1 MDNLTPMMKQYM
13 SVKERY
19 KDSILFFRLGD
30 FYEMFFEDAI
40 IASKELEIAL
50 TQRDCGSN
58 EKAPMC
64 GVPHHVSEIY
74 ISRLVGKGYKV
85 AICEQLEDPSIAK
98 GIVKRD
104 VVRVVT
110 PGTIMDINVLDE
122 KSNNYLVSI
131 YLDDFGVGLSY
142 VDSSTGEMYTTEYIG
157 DEESSYDFILDEL
170 GKIFPSEVICNKTF
184 IEDKKILKFI
194 ENRINPYI
202 NVYEDDIVDK
212 IQIKDIIIHHFNVD
226 RLKELGLEG
235 KMYSILSLGKLIDYL
250 YETQKK
256 SLEHIN
262 ELKIYEPREYMI
274 LDINTRTNLEI
285 HETIMSREKKGAL
298 IWILDKTSTAM
309 GGRLL
314 KSWLEQPLINI
325 KDIEKRQRLVEIFV
339 KDIILM
345 DQIKNCLKK
354 IYDLER
360 LIGKISYGNCNARD
374 LYSLKASIGMIP
386 KLKELL
392 MESNEKLLIELNMRI
407 DSLNDIFELIDISI
421 VDNPPLS
428 IKEGELIKLGY
439 DEELDKLKRAS
450 TEGKKWL
457 TKLEYEEKR
466 KTGIKNLKIGFNKK
480 SGYFFEVTNSNL
492 DLVPDYFIRKQT
504 LTNSERY
511 HTDQL
516 KEMEMEILGAEEKMV
531 EIEYAIFQDIRTK
544 VKLETHRIQ
553 KVSKQISKIDVLNSF
568 AQVAYKNNYV
578 KPKLNNKGIINIVEG
593 RHPVVEETMEN
604 SIFVPN
610 DTYLDN
616 EDNRVQIITGPNM
629 AGKSTYMRQVAIITL
644 LAQIG
649 SFVPAKEANIAV
661 VDRIFTRIGAS
672 DNLSQGESTFMVEMN
687 EVAHIIKNATKDSLI
702 ILDEV
707 GRGTSTYDGLSIAW
721 ATIEYIAENI
731 KAKTLFATHY
741 HELIELENKLEGIN
755 NLTILV
761 EEKGDEIIFLRKIVK
776 GSTNKSYGIEV
787 AKLAGIDEQVIDRAN
802 EILHQI
808 EQNHRLTTTNKSVE
822 TSQQLSISDYRKDY
836 LIDKIN
842 NIDISRLTPIESI
855 NILYDLI
862 EEAKKLKERA
872 QGE

>member
-170 GKIFPSEVICNKTF
+170 GKIFPSEIVCNDKFTNN
-184 IEDKKILKFI
+184 KKILKTI
-194 ENRINPYI
+194 KNRINPYI
-202 NVYEDDIVDK
+202 NVYDSMTTEK
-212 IQIKDIIIHHFNVD
+212 KDWESLIINHFNVSN
-226 RLKELGLEG
+226 LETLNLEG
-235 KMYSILSLGKLIDYL
+235 KMYSILSTGKLIEYL
-250 YETQKK
+250 YETQKD
-256 SLEHIN
+256 SLNHIN
-262 ELKIYEPREYMI
+262 QLEFYDSNEYMI
-274 LDINTRTNLEI
+274 LDINTRINLEI
-285 HETIMSREKKGAL
+285 HETIMTREKKGAL
-298 IWILDKTSTAM
+298 IWLLDRTSTAM

-314 KSWLEQPLINI
+314 KSWLEQPLIDINEI
-325 KDIEKRQRLVEIFV
+325 KKRQAIVQLLV
-339 KDIILM
+339 DNIILM
-345 DQIKNCLKK
+345 DEIKGCLKK

-374 LYSLKASIGMIP
+374 LFSLKISVSRIP
-386 KLKELL
+386 ELK
-392 MESNEKLLIELNMRI
+392 KLLIDSNKKEFLKLGMQIDTLEDVYELL
-407 DSLNDIFELIDISI
+407 DKSI
-421 VDNPPLS
+421 VDNPPIS
-428 IKEGELIKLGY
+428 VREGGIIKLGY
-439 DEELDKLKRAS
+439 NKNLDELKKAS
-450 TEGKKWL
+450 IEGKQWL
-457 TKLEYEEKR
+457 ANLELEEKK
-466 KTGIKNLKIGFNKK
+466 KTGIKNLKVGFNKK
-480 SGYFFEVTNSNL
+480 SGYYFEVTNSNL
-492 DLVPDYFIRKQT
+492 NLVPDYFIRKQT

-511 HTDQL
+511 HTVEL
-516 KEMEMEILGAEEKMV
+516 KEIEHKILGAEERIV
-531 EIEYAIFQDIRTK
+531 DIEYNIFNEIRDKIKKQTN
-544 VKLETHRIQ
+544 RIQ
-553 KVSKQISKIDVLNSF
+553 RVSKLISKIDVLNSF
-568 AQVAYKNNYV
+568 SQVAYQNNFV
-578 KPKLNNKGIINIVEG
+578 KPELNNDGIIEVVEG
-593 RHPVVEETMEN
+593 RHPVVEATIMDDR
-604 SIFVPN
+604 FVPN
-610 DTYLDN
+610 DTYMDN
-616 EDNRVQIITGPNM
+616 KNNRVQIITGPNM

-644 LAQIG
+644 MAQIG
-649 SFVPAKEANIAV
+649 SFVPAKKANICI

-687 EVAHIIKNATKDSLI
+687 EVANIIENATENSLI

-721 ATIEYIAENI
+721 SLIEHIAQNI

-741 HELIELENKLEGIN
+741 HELIELEDKLEGVK
-755 NLTILV
+755 NLTILA
-761 EEKGDEIIFLRKIVK
+761 EEKGDEVIFLRKIVE
-776 GSTNKSYGIEV
+776 GSTNKSYGIQV
-787 AKLAGIDEQVIDRAN
+787 AKLAGIDQKIIDRAN
-802 EILHQI
+802 EILIQI
-808 EQNHRLTTTNKSVE
+808 EENHKSSGTNNLTVHN
-822 TSQQLSISDYRKDY
+822 QQLNFLDYRKNY
-836 LIDKIN
+836 FIDKIN
-842 NIDISRLTPIESI
+842 SVDISKLTPIEAI
-855 NILYDLI
+855 NILYELI

-872 QGE
+872 